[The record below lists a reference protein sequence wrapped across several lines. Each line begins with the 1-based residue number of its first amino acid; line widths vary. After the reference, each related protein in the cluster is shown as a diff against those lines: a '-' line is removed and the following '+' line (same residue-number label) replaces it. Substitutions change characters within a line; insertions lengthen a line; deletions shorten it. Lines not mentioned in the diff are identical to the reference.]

1 MRRVVGH
8 PRPPSPRRDPRPRH
22 YAGPVTEP
30 RPARAAGA
38 AVARGLVEVGAHPL
52 ALWSAFGLIHVWL
65 IAYNLVGPG
74 LPLGDVTLVYRFW
87 VEQGLIAN
95 DWVGIDS
102 SWVYPIVAL
111 VPMLA
116 AYAFGPDPYP
126 IVWLVIVM
134 LMNAGALLVIAG
146 TGRRV
151 RDAAAAW
158 WWMLFLLAL
167 GPIALGRIDSITA
180 PLAVAAVALLARHP
194 RTAAGLLALAAWIK
208 VWPAAILLAAVIGLR
223 ERARIVL
230 ATVAVTMVV
239 VAGGLAVGAGASL
252 LSPLTEQ
259 SGRGLQVEAPLTTPW
274 LWAAWAGEWSARV
287 YYDRDILT
295 WQVFG
300 EGSQQAAALATPL
313 LAIVVL
319 AIVALGL
326 LALRAGAP
334 EELLVPALA
343 LALVAALIVVNK
355 VGSPQFGT
363 WLAAP
368 IILGILWRARGGASF
383 AVPAGL
389 ALAIG
394 ALTQAVYPFQ
404 YGELLGLQTPLV
416 VILTLRNALDVVL
429 LVWAVA
435 AVVRARSPRQARAEH
450 PPRPRHG
457 TLEVDGPAGRAR
469 DREPHS

>member
-1 MRRVVGH
+1 M
-8 PRPPSPRRDPRPRH
+8 
-22 YAGPVTEP
+22 TEP
-30 RPARAAGA
+30 RSERPTADARTARAGTSDARTARAGTA
-38 AVARGLVEVGAHPL
+38 RVAVARGLAELGAHPL
-52 ALWSAFGLIHVWL
+52 ALWSAFGVIHLWL
-65 IAYNLVGPG
+65 IAYNLLGPG

-116 AYAFGPDPYP
+116 AYVLGPDPYP

-146 TGRRV
+146 AGRRV

-223 ERARIVL
+223 ERARVVL

-334 EELLVPALA
+334 EARLVPALA

-368 IILGILWRARGGASF
+368 VVLGILWRARGGASF

-404 YGELLGLQTPLV
+404 YGELLGLQTSLV

-429 LVWAVA
+429 LVWAVV
-435 AVVRARSPRQARAEH
+435 AVVRAWRSGATGAEH
-450 PPRPRHG
+450 PPRARRG